1 MNKQTTLEEFEK
13 GMTENLPYLQ
23 RNTKEGKYVWT
34 KSHVCNP
41 ERSFSRSWKMT
52 LCMWGE
58 EGYVKE
64 ATFSLTYD
72 LSLQYAG
79 DNGSAAGIPT
89 ETARIPMY
97 RDGVPIATFKGVD
110 KVRQDTSR
118 QGRTGL
124 GIGGEVR
131 AWILG
136 IESDEQVVDFFG
148 REHLLNPMASQWGF
162 ALVAQWI
169 GRPPSKRMVVG
180 SNPIQGAFP
189 LVRGFL
195 ARAGNPSNK
204 GA

>member
-89 ETARIPMY
+89 ETARIPMIGMVCLSPLSRVLTSPPRY
-97 RDGVPIATFKGVD
+97 FSTRSNRSWDWRRSSSVD
-110 KVRQDTSR
+110 S
-118 QGRTGL
+118 
-124 GIGGEVR
+124 
-131 AWILG
+131 
-136 IESDEQVVDFFG
+136 
-148 REHLLNPMASQWGF
+148 
-162 ALVAQWI
+162 
-169 GRPPSKRMVVG
+169 
-180 SNPIQGAFP
+180 
-189 LVRGFL
+189 
-195 ARAGNPSNK
+195 GN
-204 GA
+204 

>member
-13 GMTENLPYLQ
+13 GMTENLSYLQ

-89 ETARIPMY
+89 ETARIPTETARIPMY
-97 RDGVPIATFKGVD
+97 RDGVPITTFKAVD
-110 KVRQDTSR
+110 KS
-118 QGRTGL
+118 
-124 GIGGEVR
+124 
-131 AWILG
+131 AKILL
-136 IESDEQVVDFFG
+136 DKVEQVLGLAEKF
-148 REHLLNPMASQWGF
+148 E
-162 ALVAQWI
+162 
-169 GRPPSKRMVVG
+169 
-180 SNPIQGAFP
+180 
-189 LVRGFL
+189 RGFWEL
-195 ARAGNPSNK
+195 NQTSKGLTSLERAMF
-204 GA
+204 

>member
-13 GMTENLPYLQ
+13 GMTENLSYLQ

-64 ATFSLTYD
+64 ATFSLTYG

-89 ETARIPMY
+89 ETA
-97 RDGVPIATFKGVD
+97 VF
-110 KVRQDTSR
+110 RQINLRVVTS
-118 QGRTGL
+118 
-124 GIGGEVR
+124 
-131 AWILG
+131 
-136 IESDEQVVDFFG
+136 
-148 REHLLNPMASQWGF
+148 
-162 ALVAQWI
+162 
-169 GRPPSKRMVVG
+169 
-180 SNPIQGAFP
+180 
-189 LVRGFL
+189 
-195 ARAGNPSNK
+195 
-204 GA
+204 

>member
-1 MNKQTTLEEFEK
+1 MDKQTTLEEFEK
-13 GMTENLPYLQ
+13 GMTENLSYLQ
-23 RNTKEGKYVWT
+23 RNTKEGKCVWT

-97 RDGVPIATFKGVD
+97 RDGVPITTFKGVD
-110 KVRQDTSR
+110 KS
-118 QGRTGL
+118 
-124 GIGGEVR
+124 
-131 AWILG
+131 AKILLDKV
-136 IESDEQVVDFFG
+136 E
-148 REHLLNPMASQWGF
+148 
-162 ALVAQWI
+162 
-169 GRPPSKRMVVG
+169 
-180 SNPIQGAFP
+180 
-189 LVRGFL
+189 
-195 ARAGNPSNK
+195 
-204 GA
+204 